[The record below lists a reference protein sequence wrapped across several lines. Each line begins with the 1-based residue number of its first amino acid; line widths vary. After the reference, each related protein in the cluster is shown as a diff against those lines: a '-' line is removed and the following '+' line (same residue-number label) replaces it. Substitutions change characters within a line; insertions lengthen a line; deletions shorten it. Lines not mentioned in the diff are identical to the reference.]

1 MASHLHIYINGTPGE
16 KDGTE
21 LDITKPLELI
31 TNTYKVLLS
40 NSNPSYISQ
49 MGSYPILFIPLC
61 FRCESGYKVNS
72 ATLKIFYSLNEN
84 CFIGGLATGPYS
96 SNPIKLFK
104 TIDEINTYMQSNQ
117 LYLNAGGYSD
127 NNLIIDESNAI
138 TDVNSTVM
146 LCVVNHGEIPQ
157 TINNAFDLIEFSFSE
172 TAVTP

>member
-31 TNTYKVLLS
+31 TNTYKILLS
-40 NSNPSYISQ
+40 NSNVSSITQ

-61 FRCESGYKVNS
+61 FRCDSGYKVNS
-72 ATLKIFYSLNEN
+72 ATLRIFYVLNNN
-84 CFIGGLATGPYS
+84 CFIGGLTTGPYS
-96 SNPIKLFK
+96 SSPIKLFK
-104 TIDEINTYMQSNQ
+104 TIDEINTYMQSDE
-117 LYLNAGGYSD
+117 LYLNATGSSD
-127 NNLIIDESNAI
+127 NHLIIYEGNAI

-172 TAVTP
+172 TAVTA